1 MATTYRSRT
10 EKIGIESDGGSILTF
25 DFRTLLVT
33 VALVAIGLISLYSAT
48 YDAGASEMFKSQL
61 TFAVLGLV
69 VMLAVAF
76 LPERWVRISAW
87 PAYGVALLLL
97 AAVMVVGTE
106 INGARAW
113 LFIGPI
119 SLQPSELAK
128 IASLMAAAFFIS
140 REGRELTNWRDLGI
154 TAAIIGLPML
164 VVFKEDLGSATVFG
178 ALLLGVLL
186 WAGADLFLLF
196 ALVAPVI
203 VAIAAL
209 GSTTAMYIALGV
221 VLVIMI
227 AFRRSIIVTIL
238 GFALSVVVG
247 YVTPMLFEKLPE
259 YQRVRIEVL
268 YDQSNID
275 PRGYGYNLIQS
286 MLAIGSGGVTGKG
299 FLQGTQ
305 TQLRYVP
312 EQYTDFIFSVTAEEF
327 GFLGALLVITLLTLL
342 VWFAV
347 DTAYRLRDPFESTLC
362 FGIAVIFFYHTAVN
376 IGMTM
381 GLAPVIGIPLTFMS
395 KGGSSLLVNM
405 AMIGLLLNFYR
416 FRTDVRRIG

>member
-1 MATTYRSRT
+1 MATIYRNRPDRV
-10 EKIGIESDGGSILTF
+10 GIESDGANILTF
-25 DFRTLLVT
+25 DFRTFLVT

-48 YDAGASEMFKSQL
+48 YDAGASSMFKSQL
-61 TFAVLGLV
+61 FFALLGLG
-69 VMLAVAF
+69 VMLTVAF
-76 LPERWVRISAW
+76 LPERWIRIASY
-87 PAYGVALLLL
+87 PTYLFGLLLL
-97 AAVMVVGTE
+97 VAVMVIGTE
-106 INGARAW
+106 INGAQSW
-113 LFIGPI
+113 IVLGPI
-119 SLQPSELAK
+119 SLQPSEFAK
-128 IASLMAAAFFIS
+128 VAALMAAAFFIA

-164 VVFKEDLGSATVFG
+164 MVFKEDLGSATVFG
-178 ALLLGVLL
+178 ALLLGILL

-196 ALVAPVI
+196 ALVAPVV

-209 GSTTAMYIALGV
+209 WSTTAMYIALAL
-221 VLVIMI
+221 VLVGMV
-227 AFRRSIIVTIL
+227 AFRRSIVVTAV
-238 GFALSVVVG
+238 GFALSAVIG
-247 YVTPMLFEKLPE
+247 FTTPTLFQKLPE

-268 YDQSNID
+268 FDQSNID

-327 GFLGALLVITLLTLL
+327 GFLGAILVIVLLTLL

-347 DTAYRLRDPFESTLC
+347 DTAFRLRDRFESTLC
-362 FGIAVIFFYHTAVN
+362 FGIGIIFFYHMLVN
-376 IGMTM
+376 VGMTM
-381 GLAPVIGIPLTFMS
+381 GLAPVIGIPLSFMS

-405 AMIGLLLNFYR
+405 AMVGLLLNFYR
-416 FRTDVRRIG
+416 FRTDVRRT

>member
-1 MATTYRSRT
+1 MATTYRNRT
-10 EKIGIESDGGSILTF
+10 DRIGFDTEGGNVLTF
-25 DFRTLLVT
+25 DFRTFLVT

-48 YDAGASEMFKSQL
+48 YDAGASDMFKSQL
-61 TFAVLGLV
+61 IFALLGLTI
-69 VMLAVAF
+69 MLGIAF
-76 LPERWVRISAW
+76 LPERWIRIASW
-87 PAYGVALLLL
+87 PSYGFALLML
-97 AAVMVVGTE
+97 AAVMVFGTE
-106 INGARAW
+106 INGAKAW
-113 LFIGPI
+113 LVVGPI
-119 SLQPSELAK
+119 SIQPSELAK
-128 IASLMAAAFFIS
+128 VASLMAAAFFIS

-178 ALLLGVLL
+178 ALLLGVFL

-203 VAIAAL
+203 VAVTAL
-209 GSTTAMYIALGV
+209 WSSTAMYVTLGA
-221 VLVIMI
+221 VLLGMI
-227 AFRRSIIVTIL
+227 AFRRSVVVTAL

-247 YVTPMLFEKLPE
+247 FVTPVLFQKLPE

-275 PRGYGYNLIQS
+275 PQGYGYNLIQS

-327 GFLGALLVITLLTLL
+327 GFLGALLVILLLTFL

-347 DTAYRLRDPFESTLC
+347 DTAFRLRDKFESTLC
-362 FGIAVIFFYHTAVN
+362 FGIGVIFFYHTLVN
-376 IGMTM
+376 IGMTI
-381 GLAPVIGIPLTFMS
+381 GLAPMIGIPLSFMS

-405 AMIGLLLNFYR
+405 AMVGLLLNFYR
-416 FRTDVRRIG
+416 FRTDVRRM

>member
-1 MATTYRSRT
+1 MATTYRNRPDR
-10 EKIGIESDGGSILTF
+10 IGIESDGSNILMF
-25 DFRTLLVT
+25 DFRTFLVT

-48 YDAGASEMFKSQL
+48 YDAGASAMFKSQL
-61 TFAVLGLV
+61 FFAVLGLG
-69 VMLAVAF
+69 VMLTVAF
-76 LPERWVRISAW
+76 LPERWIRIASY
-87 PAYGVALLLL
+87 PTYLLGILLLV
-97 AAVMVVGTE
+97 AVMVIGKE
-106 INGARAW
+106 INGAQSW
-113 LFIGPI
+113 IVIGPI
-119 SLQPSELAK
+119 SIQPSEFAK
-128 IASLMAAAFFIS
+128 IAALMAAAFFIA

-154 TAAIIGLPML
+154 TSAIIGLPML
-164 VVFKEDLGSATVFG
+164 MVFKEDLGSATVFG

-196 ALVAPVI
+196 ALVAPII

-209 GSTTAMYIALGV
+209 WSTTALYIALGL
-221 VLVIMI
+221 VLVGMI
-227 AFRRSIIVTIL
+227 AFRRSVVVTAV
-238 GFALSVVVG
+238 GFALSVVIG
-247 YVTPMLFEKLPE
+247 FTTPMLFEKLPE

-268 YDQSNID
+268 FDQSNID

-327 GFLGALLVITLLTLL
+327 GFLGAILVITLLTFL

-347 DTAYRLRDPFESTLC
+347 ETAFRLRDKFESILC
-362 FGIAVIFFYHTAVN
+362 FGIGAIFFYHMLVN

-381 GLAPVIGIPLTFMS
+381 GLAPVIGIPLSFMS

-405 AMIGLLLNFYR
+405 AMVGLLLNFYR
-416 FRTDVRRIG
+416 FRTDVRRV

>member
-1 MATTYRSRT
+1 MATTYRNRT
-10 EKIGIESDGGSILTF
+10 DRIGFDTEGGNVLTF
-25 DFRTLLVT
+25 DFRTFLVT

-48 YDAGASEMFKSQL
+48 YDAGASDMFKSQL
-61 TFAVLGLV
+61 IFALLGLTI
-69 VMLAVAF
+69 MLGIAF
-76 LPERWVRISAW
+76 LPERWIRIASW
-87 PAYGVALLLL
+87 PSYGFALLML
-97 AAVMVVGTE
+97 AALMVFGTE
-106 INGARAW
+106 INGAKAR
-113 LFIGPI
+113 LVVGPI
-119 SLQPSELAK
+119 SIQPSELAK
-128 IASLMAAAFFIS
+128 VASLMAAAFFIS

-178 ALLLGVLL
+178 ALLLGVFL

-203 VAIAAL
+203 VAVTAL
-209 GSTTAMYIALGV
+209 WSSTAMYVTLGA
-221 VLVIMI
+221 VLLGMI
-227 AFRRSIIVTIL
+227 AFRRSVVVTAL

-247 YVTPMLFEKLPE
+247 FVTPVLFQKLPE

-275 PRGYGYNLIQS
+275 PQGYGYNLIQS

-327 GFLGALLVITLLTLL
+327 GFLGALLVILLLTFL

-347 DTAYRLRDPFESTLC
+347 DTAFRLRDKFESTLC
-362 FGIAVIFFYHTAVN
+362 FGIGVIFFYHTLVN
-376 IGMTM
+376 IGMTI
-381 GLAPVIGIPLTFMS
+381 GLAPVIGIPLSFMS

-405 AMIGLLLNFYR
+405 AMVGLLLNFYR
-416 FRTDVRRIG
+416 FRTDVRRM

>member
-1 MATTYRSRT
+1 MATTYRNRT
-10 EKIGIESDGGSILTF
+10 DRIGFDTEGGNVLTF
-25 DFRTLLVT
+25 DFRTFLVT

-48 YDAGASEMFKSQL
+48 YDAGASDMFKSQL
-61 TFAVLGLV
+61 IFALLGLTI
-69 VMLAVAF
+69 MLGIAF
-76 LPERWVRISAW
+76 LPERWIRIASW
-87 PAYGVALLLL
+87 PSYGFALLML
-97 AAVMVVGTE
+97 AAVMVFGTE
-106 INGARAW
+106 INGAKAW
-113 LFIGPI
+113 LVVGPI
-119 SLQPSELAK
+119 SIQPSELAK
-128 IASLMAAAFFIS
+128 VASLMAAAFFIS

-178 ALLLGVLL
+178 ALLLGVFL

-203 VAIAAL
+203 VAVTAL
-209 GSTTAMYIALGV
+209 WSSTAMYVTLGA
-221 VLVIMI
+221 VLLGMI
-227 AFRRSIIVTIL
+227 AFRRSVVVTAL

-247 YVTPMLFEKLPE
+247 FVTPVLFQKLPE

-275 PRGYGYNLIQS
+275 PQGYGYNLIQS

-327 GFLGALLVITLLTLL
+327 GFLGALLVILLLTFL

-347 DTAYRLRDPFESTLC
+347 DTAFLLRDKFESTLC
-362 FGIAVIFFYHTAVN
+362 FGNGVIFFYHTMVN
-376 IGMTM
+376 IWMTI
-381 GLAPVIGIPLTFMS
+381 GLEPVIGIPLSFMS

-405 AMIGLLLNFYR
+405 AMVGLLLNFYR
-416 FRTDVRRIG
+416 FRTDVRRM

>member
-1 MATTYRSRT
+1 MATTYRNRT
-10 EKIGIESDGGSILTF
+10 DRIGFDTEGGNVLTF
-25 DFRTLLVT
+25 DFRTFLVT

-48 YDAGASEMFKSQL
+48 YDAGASDMFKSQL
-61 TFAVLGLV
+61 IFALLGLTI
-69 VMLAVAF
+69 MLGIAF
-76 LPERWVRISAW
+76 LPERWIRIASW
-87 PAYGVALLLL
+87 PSYGFALLML
-97 AAVMVVGTE
+97 AAVMVFGTE
-106 INGARAW
+106 INGAKAW
-113 LFIGPI
+113 LVVGPI
-119 SLQPSELAK
+119 SIQPSELAK
-128 IASLMAAAFFIS
+128 VASLMAAAFFIS

-178 ALLLGVLL
+178 ALLLGVFL

-203 VAIAAL
+203 VAVTAL
-209 GSTTAMYIALGV
+209 WSSTAMYVTLGA
-221 VLVIMI
+221 VLLGMI
-227 AFRRSIIVTIL
+227 AFRRSVVVTAL

-247 YVTPMLFEKLPE
+247 FVTPVLFQKLPE

-275 PRGYGYNLIQS
+275 PQGYGYNLIQS

-327 GFLGALLVITLLTLL
+327 GFLGALLVILLLTFL

-347 DTAYRLRDPFESTLC
+347 DTAFRLRDKFESTLC
-362 FGIAVIFFYHTAVN
+362 FGIGVIFFYHTLVN
-376 IGMTM
+376 IGMTI
-381 GLAPVIGIPLTFMS
+381 GLAPVIGIPLSFMS

-405 AMIGLLLNFYR
+405 AMVGLLLNFYR
-416 FRTDVRRIG
+416 FRTDVRRM

>member
-1 MATTYRSRT
+1 MATTYKNRT
-10 EKIGIESDGGSILTF
+10 DRIGIESDGGSILAF
-25 DFRTLLVT
+25 DFRTFLVT

-48 YDAGASEMFKSQL
+48 YDAGASSMFKSQL
-61 TFAVLGLV
+61 IFALLGLG
-69 VMLAVAF
+69 VMLGLAF
-76 LPERWVRISAW
+76 LPDRWIRVASYPSYI
-87 PAYGVALLLL
+87 VALLLL

-106 INGARAW
+106 INGARSW
-113 LFIGPI
+113 LILGPI
-119 SLQPSELAK
+119 SVQPSEFAK
-128 IASLMAAAFFIS
+128 IASLMAAAFFLS

-154 TAAIIGLPML
+154 TVAIIGLPML

-178 ALLLGVLL
+178 ALLMGVLL
-186 WAGADLFLLF
+186 WAGADLFFLF
-196 ALVAPVI
+196 ALVAPAI

-209 GSTTAMYIALGV
+209 WSTTAMYVTLGV
-221 VLVIMI
+221 VLVGMV
-227 AFRRSIIVTIL
+227 AFRRSIIITVA
-238 GFALSVVVG
+238 GFALSVIVG
-247 YVTPMLFEKLPE
+247 FTTPILFEKLPE

-268 YDQSNID
+268 FNQSNID
-275 PRGYGYNLIQS
+275 PQGYGYNLIQS

-327 GFLGALLVITLLTLL
+327 GFLGALLVILLLTFL

-347 DTAYRLRDPFESTLC
+347 DTAFRLRDRFESTLC
-362 FGIAVIFFYHTAVN
+362 FGIAIIFFYHMAVN

-381 GLAPVIGIPLTFMS
+381 GLAPVIGIPLSFMS

-405 AMIGLLLNFYR
+405 AMVGLLLNFYR
-416 FRTDVRRIG
+416 FRTDVRRV

>member
-1 MATTYRSRT
+1 MATTYRNGTDR
-10 EKIGIESDGGSILTF
+10 IGFESEGGNVLTF
-25 DFRTLLVT
+25 DFRTFLVSI
-33 VALVAIGLISLYSAT
+33 ALVAIGLISLYSAT

-61 TFAVLGLV
+61 IFALLGLG

-76 LPERWVRISAW
+76 LPERWIRVSAW
-87 PAYGVALLLL
+87 PSYGVALLLL
-97 AAVMVVGTE
+97 ALVMVVGRE
-106 INGARAW
+106 INGAKAW
-113 LFIGPI
+113 IVLGPI

-154 TAAIIGLPML
+154 TGAIIGLPML

-203 VAIAAL
+203 VAVVAL
-209 GSTTAMYIALGV
+209 WSSTAMYVTLGLI
-221 VLVIMI
+221 LVAMI
-227 AFRRSIIVTIL
+227 SFRRSVVVTAI
-238 GFALSVVVG
+238 GFALSVVIG
-247 YVTPMLFEKLPE
+247 FTTPILFQKLPE

-327 GFLGALLVITLLTLL
+327 GFLGAILVIFLLTLL

-347 DTAYRLRDPFESTLC
+347 DTAFRLRDKFESTLC
-362 FGIAVIFFYHTAVN
+362 FGIGVIFFYHTLVN
-376 IGMTM
+376 IGMTV
-381 GLAPVIGIPLTFMS
+381 GLAPVIGIPLSFMS

-405 AMIGLLLNFYR
+405 AMVGLLLNFYR
-416 FRTDVRRIG
+416 FRTDVRRI